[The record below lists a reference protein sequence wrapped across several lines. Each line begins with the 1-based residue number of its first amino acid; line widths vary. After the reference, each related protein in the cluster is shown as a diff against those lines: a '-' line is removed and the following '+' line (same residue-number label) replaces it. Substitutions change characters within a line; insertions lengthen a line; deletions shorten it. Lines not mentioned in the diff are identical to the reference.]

1 MPEFDKIG
9 YITEYNRKNYD
20 DIKIRVPAGQR
31 DEIKKQALEK
41 GYKSLN
47 AYILDLIKKDK
58 ER

>member
-9 YITEYNRKNYD
+9 YIAEYNRKNYD